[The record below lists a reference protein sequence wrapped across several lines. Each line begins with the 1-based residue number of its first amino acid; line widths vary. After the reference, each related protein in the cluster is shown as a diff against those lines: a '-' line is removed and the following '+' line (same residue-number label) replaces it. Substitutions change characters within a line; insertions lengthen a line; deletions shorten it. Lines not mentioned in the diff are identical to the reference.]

1 MSSLSGLGTRRRGN
15 RLPIL
20 ALASGG
26 FLLAGLI
33 LGALQLVRFAATRDV
48 LQTDITV
55 GGVPVGGL
63 PLAQAVKTWE
73 TIYAQPV
80 EIDYGNSPI
89 LLYPSQLGFFVK
101 SDQLRSQVQSRAAG
115 TNSYWLDFW
124 NYLWQLPAAP
134 VDIPLASDYQAAKLR
149 DFLNDLAAR
158 YEVHA
163 SGVHFDLSTMTFGS
177 GANGAHIDIEA
188 ALPLIEKALERPTSR
203 KVALPLKTE
212 GARNSTMQTLH
223 DALIEYMKNASY
235 LGNKG
240 ISFNGPQTA
249 GGVMVID
256 MQSGQEMTING
267 DVAFSSLSTV
277 KIPIL
282 LNFFRVLG
290 DNQNL
295 MKIDDNWNGIRWQ
308 LASSIVCSNNDAS
321 NSLIQE
327 SSSSG
332 TDQISQLK
340 DGLQQVVATTMALGA
355 KNTYVDAPIDV
366 GDPKLHFS
374 IGAPKTNPDK
384 TVNAHADPYSQT
396 TASDMATLLK
406 ELYDCATYGSGV
418 RTFFPDRYTQ
428 LMCKRMIEL
437 MSGDITGRLIELG
450 VPQGTR
456 IAHKNGW
463 GVDDGGNVSDA
474 AIVYSPGGTYILV
487 VYLWETYTQNGVGSL
502 DLWQAVEG
510 LSRVTYNFF
519 NPDQP
524 LTTPRVPDNP
534 NGAVGCVMPNLDH
547 PERINLD
554 HISSGRFDANGYI
567 LPDACY
573 DFPHCTNGGQKLL
586 APPPPTAATT
596 VAPTIAPSATFATSP
611 PTTPTLNPVTTA
623 ATASPPSK

>member
-15 RLPIL
+15 RLPFL
-20 ALASGG
+20 ALISGG
-26 FLLAGLI
+26 FLLAALI
-33 LGALQLVRFAATRDV
+33 LAALQLARFAATRNV
-48 LQTDITV
+48 LQTDVTV

-63 PLAQAVKTWE
+63 PLAQAVKSWE

-101 SDQLRSQVQSRAAG
+101 SDQLRSQVESRAAG

-124 NYLWQLPAAP
+124 NYLWQRPAAP
-134 VDIPLASDYQAAKLR
+134 VDIPLASDYQTAKLH

-158 YEVHA
+158 YELRA
-163 SGVHFDLSTMTFGS
+163 SGAHFDLSTLTFGS
-177 GANGAHIDIEA
+177 GANGARIDIDA
-188 ALPLIEKALERPTSR
+188 SMPLIDQALKRPTGR

-212 GARNSTMQTLH
+212 GARDATMATLH
-223 DALIEYMKNASY
+223 DAILQYMKNVSY
-235 LGNKG
+235 LGSTG

-256 MQSGQEMTING
+256 LQSGQEMAING

-282 LNFFRVLG
+282 LNIFRTLG
-290 DNQNL
+290 DNPNL
-295 MKIDDNWNGIRWQ
+295 MKNDDNWNGIRWQ
-308 LASSIVCSNNDAS
+308 MASSILCSNNDAS
-321 NSLIQE
+321 NALIQE
-327 SSSSG
+327 AG
-332 TDQISQLK
+332 TGPEQISQLK
-340 DGLQQVVATTMALGA
+340 EGLQQVIATTMALGA
-355 KNTYVDAPIDV
+355 KNTFVDAPIDV
-366 GDPKLHFS
+366 GDPKLHFN
-374 IGAPKTNPDK
+374 IGAPKTSPDK

-396 TASDMATLLK
+396 TPSDMATLLK
-406 ELYDCATYGSGV
+406 ELYDCATYGSGL

-428 LMCKRMIEL
+428 LSCKRMIEL
-437 MSGDITGRLIELG
+437 MSGNITGRLIELG
-450 VPQGTR
+450 APPGTR

-463 GVDDGGNVSDA
+463 GVDDGADVSDA

-487 VYLWETYTQNGVGSL
+487 VYLWETHVENGVGSL
-502 DLWQAVEG
+502 DLWQALEG
-510 LSRVTYNFF
+510 LSRVTYNYF
-519 NPDQP
+519 NPGQP

-534 NGAVGCVMPNLDH
+534 LGAVGCVMPNLDH

-573 DFPHCTNGGQKLL
+573 DFPHCASGGQRLL
-586 APPPPTAATT
+586 NPPPLT
-596 VAPTIAPSATFATSP
+596 VNTSAPLLSPASSPPPDATIAATSP
-611 PTTPTLNPVTTA
+611 PAA
-623 ATASPPSK
+623 ATPPAS